1 MVFQLEAFLA
11 QLLFEQRIQHHGG
24 CACIF
29 EVTNAVDLL
38 R

>member
-1 MVFQLEAFLA
+1 MVLKLETFLS
-11 QLLFEQRIQHHGG
+11 QLLFEQRIQHNCG

-29 EVTNAVDLL
+29 ETADAIDFL